1 MTNITIQYISAAL
14 IVAVAIYFFIRRP
27 YRNGC
32 GGCALKDSCASKK
45 ANKSKD
51 KCPTT
56 PKDLNNTGCKCL
68 HAYLLD

>member
-27 YRNGC
+27 HRNGC
-32 GGCALKDSCASKK
+32 RGCALKDSCASKK

-56 PKDLNNTGCKCL
+56 LNDLNNTGCKCL

>member
-32 GGCALKDSCASKK
+32 GGCALKDSRASKK

-56 PKDLNNTGCKCL
+56 PK
-68 HAYLLD
+68 

>member
-32 GGCALKDSCASKK
+32 GGYALKDSCASKG
-45 ANKSKD
+45 AHTATD
-51 KCPTT
+51 AGDMP
-56 PKDLNNTGCKCL
+56 
-68 HAYLLD
+68 

>member
-32 GGCALKDSCASKK
+32 GGCALKDSCASKG
-45 ANKSKD
+45 AHTATD
-51 KCPTT
+51 AGDVP
-56 PKDLNNTGCKCL
+56 
-68 HAYLLD
+68 